1 MIAGYRQ
8 FVNGSEKYQA
18 TRHGSS
24 HRIAE
29 RHDSCLGTHENV
41 RRDRTEKTKRSHFI
55 LPRASSFFFSFF
67 PTQSGWREMDEWKT
81 GAMRKERMLRHE
93 VQVLQHIDPTLPGI
107 PAWAVTALSSSRGE
121 RWLARSSFVGHE
133 ARVFV
138 MDGRHDVH
146 ILERPCQRSR
156 EGGKKNKRLY
166 LQVYTMGSEHE
177 AVAGGKS
184 ERVQMSA
191 CELVTR

>member
-1 MIAGYRQ
+1 M
-8 FVNGSEKYQA
+8 E
-18 TRHGSS
+18 
-24 HRIAE
+24 
-29 RHDSCLGTHENV
+29 D
-41 RRDRTEKTKRSHFI
+41 RRDEKGADATARGTVLEHRSDS
-55 LPRASSFFFSFF
+55 P
-67 PTQSGWREMDEWKT
+67 W
-81 GAMRKERMLRHE
+81 
-93 VQVLQHIDPTLPGI
+93 DPCV
-107 PAWAVTALSSSRGE
+107 AWAVTALSSSRGE

-177 AVAGGKS
+177 AEGGGKS
-184 ERVQMSA
+184 ERGCRRA